1 MEVNR
6 KYHPKRV
13 NPITKEHT
21 RCVLI
26 DKWILAQILGIPNIQ
41 FPDHI
46 NIKMKKDQS
55 EDTMVLLRNGNKIS
69 SEGDREKV
77 WSRVKERQF
86 RDYPTWGSN
95 TYTVTKPRTLC

>member
-26 DKWILAQILGIPNIQ
+26 DKWILAQILGIPKIQ
-41 FPDHI
+41 FTDYI
-46 NIKMKKDQS
+46 NIMMKKDQS
-55 EDTMVLLRNGNKIS
+55 EDTMVLLRIGNQIS
-69 SEGDREKV
+69 SEGNTEKV
-77 WSRVKERQF
+77 WSILKEKQF

-95 TYTVTKPRTLC
+95 PYTVTKPITLC